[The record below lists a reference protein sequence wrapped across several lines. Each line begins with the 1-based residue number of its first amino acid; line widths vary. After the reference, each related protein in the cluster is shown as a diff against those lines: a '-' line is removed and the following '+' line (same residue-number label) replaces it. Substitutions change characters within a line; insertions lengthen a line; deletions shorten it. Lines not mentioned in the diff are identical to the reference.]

1 MILFFMFSFF
11 LSYTL
16 LEKRDNMEKKVTF
29 EKELSFPNEIAEV
42 TSISLDQDLQLEN
55 HTVEGNFTIS
65 GTYQRKDTLEKE
77 DFHEIV
83 PCTIA
88 LDAKYDVSQMSFD
101 IDDFY
106 YQIPSS
112 HTVLVHIDVML
123 QNLIEKQEEMTES
136 IRLDESDLNDS
147 LGREEQLKE
156 PVTSME
162 HDTELL
168 ELTDEDLTSTVPK
181 QETNPSEA
189 VVFPSQP
196 IPVEVSPL
204 PTTKEE
210 ATDLPSIFSN
220 LTDAS
225 DTFCKYHVYIMREAD
240 TLETVLT
247 KYQTSRDALAEYND
261 LESLPV
267 GTKLIIPSSHE

>member
-55 HTVEGNFTIS
+55 YTVEGNFTIS

-88 LDAKYDVSQMSFD
+88 LDTKYDVSQMSFD

-123 QNLIEKQEEMTES
+123 QNLIEKEEDMTES

-147 LGREEQLKE
+147 LEREEKLKE

-168 ELTDEDLTSTVPK
+168 ELPYEDLTSTVPK
-181 QETNPSEA
+181 QETNSPEA
-189 VVFPSQP
+189 VIFPSQP
-196 IPVEVSPL
+196 IPVEVSS
-204 PTTKEE
+204 TAKEE
-210 ATDLPSIFSN
+210 TTDLPSIFSN
-220 LTDAS
+220 LTDTS
-225 DTFCKYHVYIMREAD
+225 DTFCKYHVYIMRETD

-247 KYQTSRDALAEYND
+247 KYQTNRDALAEYNN

-267 GTKLIIPSSHE
+267 GTKLIIPSNHE